1 MIETSSIVYTFFFIR
16 NSEGRFDP
24 ALGIHQQQ
32 VITLRDIKVGSLC
45 LGVPLELL
53 WCHGVWSKIK
63 LRFRLNMGM

>member
-1 MIETSSIVYTFFFIR
+1 MIETSSIVYTFFFIW

-32 VITLRDIKVGSLC
+32 AITWRDIKVGSLC

-53 WCHGVWSKIK
+53 WCHGGVE
-63 LRFRLNMGM
+63 